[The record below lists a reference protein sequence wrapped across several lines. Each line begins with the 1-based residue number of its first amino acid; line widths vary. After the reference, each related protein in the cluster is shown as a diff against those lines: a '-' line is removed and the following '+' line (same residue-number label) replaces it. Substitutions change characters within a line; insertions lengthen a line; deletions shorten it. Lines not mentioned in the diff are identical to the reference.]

1 MAGQAWKYSGE
12 LDERDLTFL
21 QHEFIT
27 VSMGVEY
34 YGFSIRPL
42 VSMVK
47 DAGAF
52 YKIGKMVRIAVLP
65 VRVGLCIADM
75 LLKTVM
81 KLESFVIGI
90 AVWFLILCAISA
102 IINGLWRQ
110 LGILAILFLCIIA
123 FMFAELLLSSLI
135 EDLCDGLRRI

>member
-1 MAGQAWKYSGE
+1 M
-12 LDERDLTFL
+12 
-21 QHEFIT
+21 
-27 VSMGVEY
+27 
-34 YGFSIRPL
+34 
-42 VSMVK
+42 
-47 DAGAF
+47 
-52 YKIGKMVRIAVLP
+52 KMMLRIAVLP

-90 AVWFLILCAISA
+90 AVWFLILCAIST
-102 IINGLWRQ
+102 ITNGLWRQ

-123 FMFAELLLSSLI
+123 FMFAEVLLSGLI